1 MGLELPAE
9 PEVYFSLDQSPGAT
23 PFFWPQHL
31 VVRTLGDPLALAPA
45 VRLAVGDVD
54 PDQPVSNIRSMSQ
67 IVDAELLN
75 RGTQTTLVGAF
86 AALALLLS
94 SVGLYAVLTYD
105 VSQRTSEIGVRMA
118 LGARRAQ
125 VVASV
130 VGHGLLAAAVGIAL
144 GLAVALA
151 LARVLTSLLFGVEP
165 TDAATFAAV
174 PTLLLVVA
182 LLASYLPARRAA
194 NLDPISALRTE

>member
-1 MGLELPAE
+1 
-9 PEVYFSLDQSPGAT
+9 
-23 PFFWPQHL
+23 
-31 VVRTLGDPLALAPA
+31 
-45 VRLAVGDVD
+45 
-54 PDQPVSNIRSMSQ
+54 MSQ
-67 IVDAELLN
+67 IVGAERLN

-86 AALALLLS
+86 GALALLLS
-94 SVGLYAVLTYD
+94 SVGLYAVLSYD

-130 VGHGLLAAAVGIAL
+130 VGRGLLAAAVGIAL